1 MTEVEQLRQE
11 VERLT
16 KENQQL
22 KRVVFDILEYNEKA
36 IANISDP
43 VENFKQFNSRMNKIV
58 SSTIKLND

>member
-22 KRVVFDILEYNEKA
+22 KRVVFDILEYNKN
-36 IANISDP
+36 IMANISVP
-43 VENFKQFNSRMNKIV
+43 VESFKRFNSRMSKIV
-58 SSTIKLND
+58 SSTIKIDD